1 MFDSTNRSPLSS
13 TCQTFA
19 DDANLLIFSTGSG
32 EQFQSKVIGFCNQQE
47 ILKIWKIHLR
57 FLTVESL
64 QIIKTNS
71 QQQQKN
77 PLLAIFID
85 DY

>member
-1 MFDSTNRSPLSS
+1 MFDSTNRSPISS

-32 EQFQSKVIGFCNQQE
+32 EQFQSKLIRFCNQQE
-47 ILKIWKIHLR
+47 VLKIWKIHLR

-64 QIIKTNS
+64 QIRKTNS
-71 QQQQKN
+71 QQQQKKSSIN
-77 PLLAIFID
+77 YF
-85 DY
+85 Y